1 MRPTEF
7 EVSPAHAAYI
17 ALVEGDDVLTAI
29 EQQSSAT
36 QKLLASLDES
46 RAAYRYAEG
55 KWSVK
60 EVIGH
65 IIDAEWILGY
75 RALCI
80 ARGDTQPLPGFDE
93 ESYVRNANFD
103 AWRLGDLSEAYALAR
118 RATIV
123 FFRNLPEEAWTRRG
137 TANGFGVTVRAL
149 AWTIAGHELH
159 HLKTLRERYR
169 L

>member
-1 MRPTEF
+1 MRPDASEASAEHF
-7 EVSPAHAAYI
+7 AYI
-17 ALVEGDDVLTAI
+17 QLVEGEDILSAI

-46 RAAYRYAEG
+46 RALYRYEDG

-65 IIDAEWILGY
+65 IVDSEHLLFY
-75 RALCI
+75 RALSI
-80 ARGDTQPLPGFDE
+80 ARGETQPLPGFGQDD
-93 ESYVRNANFD
+93 YMRNANFD
-103 AWRLGDLSEAYALAR
+103 AWRIGDLSEAYALAR

-137 TANGFGVTVRAL
+137 TANGISVTVRAL

>member
-1 MRPTEF
+1 MRPKETDLSRE
-7 EVSPAHAAYI
+7 HYAYMQ
-17 ALVEGDDVLTAI
+17 LVEGDDILAAI

-46 RAAYRYAEG
+46 RASFRYAEG

-60 EVIGH
+60 QVIGH
-65 IIDAEWILGY
+65 LVDAERILGY
-75 RALCI
+75 RALAI
-80 ARGDTQPLPGFDE
+80 ARGDTQPLPSFDE
-93 ESYVRNANFD
+93 QNYVRNANFD
-103 AWRLGDLSEAYALAR
+103 EWSLGDLSEAYALAR

-123 FFRNLPEEAWTRRG
+123 FFQNLPEDAWTRRG
-137 TANGFGVTVRAL
+137 VANGYEVTALAL

-159 HLKTLRERYR
+159 HMKVLRERYR

>member
-1 MRPTEF
+1 MRPSES

-17 ALVEGDDVLTAI
+17 ALVEGDDVLSAI
-29 EQQSSAT
+29 EKQSSAT

-46 RAAYRYAEG
+46 RASFRYAEG

-60 EVIGH
+60 EVVGH
-65 IIDAEWILGY
+65 LVDAERILGY
-75 RALCI
+75 RALAI

-93 ESYVRNANFD
+93 DGYVRNANFD
-103 AWRLGDLSEAYALAR
+103 AWRLGDLGEAYALAR

-123 FFRNLPEEAWTRRG
+123 FFRNLPEEAWMRRG
-137 TANGFGVTVRAL
+137 IANAHEVTVRAL

>member
-1 MRPTEF
+1 MRPSDSD
-7 EVSPAHAAYI
+7 VSPAHAAYI
-17 ALVEGDDVLTAI
+17 ALVEGDDVLSAI

-46 RAAYRYAEG
+46 RASFRYAEG

-65 IIDAEWILGY
+65 LVDAERILGY
-75 RALCI
+75 RALAI

-93 ESYVRNANFD
+93 QDYVRNANFD
-103 AWRLGDLSEAYALAR
+103 EWRLGDLSEAYALAR

-123 FFRNLPEEAWTRRG
+123 FFRNLPEDAWERRG
-137 TANGFGVTVRAL
+137 VANGHEVTVRAL
-149 AWTIAGHELH
+149 AWTITGHELH
-159 HLKTLRERYR
+159 HRKVLRERYR